1 MTKRIL
7 KYLGIFFISLTLS
20 TPLFS
25 AKMVQTSTTNFEQ
38 GGRIYVHVYECNK
51 HYIYVYESDGTTLV
65 TIIEEEW

>member
-20 TPLFS
+20 APLFS
-25 AKMVQTSTTNFEQ
+25 AKMVQASTPNFEQ
-38 GGRIYVHVYECNK
+38 DGRIYVHVYENNK
-51 HYIYVYESDGTTLV
+51 HYIYVYESDGITLV